1 MIRKYFVHFLAVV
14 SRGLESNH
22 RVVLHVEEIFALE
35 LAVFRVDINLQ
46 AVCSDV
52 GRSVYIILGAAVEG
66 VT

>member
-1 MIRKYFVHFLAVV
+1 MIRKYFVHFLAVL
-14 SRGLESNH
+14 SRELESNH

-35 LAVFRVDINLQ
+35 LAVFRLDINLQ

-52 GRSVYIILGAAVEG
+52 GKSAFAILGAAVEG